1 MKGIIE
7 MMFLIDMSASMCDF
21 TDDTIYRFNS
31 LIEGQKNLNRETL
44 VTSILFNT
52 KTKILHDRVRIEEIA
67 PMTRLD
73 YYPVGGTA
81 LRDAVGETVDRI
93 ELVHNRLKKKDVPKR
108 TVLYIMTDGADN
120 SSSKYDYKTIQKMLD
135 RAKNEKGWNV
145 YIIASEIEA
154 ECCRQSIGIGGE
166 CSFDWIHCPN
176 TNTKRYGQSIGVD
189 EEHRNDC
196 RFEWECIEVTPVYP
210 YDIRTVRQEDYKEGD
225 TAVATDKSDSGTWR
239 SGMLGLGD
247 EGMRQ
252 EYRKFLE
259 SQGRTR
265 NTIANYVSSINNVV
279 RWEST
284 DWEGVYRNIDL
295 LLLSYGRD
303 GDKEDLG
310 KKKHSSIFH
319 ALKKV
324 KEHRDFLRE
333 LPNLISDLII

>member
-176 TNTKRYGQSIGVD
+176 TNTKRYGQSIGID

-196 RFEWECIEVTPVYP
+196 RFEWECIEATPVYP
-210 YDIRTVRQEDYKEGD
+210 DSIMTVRQEDYKEGD
-225 TAVATDKSDSGTWR
+225 TAVATDRSASGIW
-239 SGMLGLGD
+239 MLGLGD
-247 EGMRQ
+247 EVTRR

-319 ALKKV
+319 AIKKV